1 MRLLAKFSLIFVIV
15 FGVGLGLAA
24 YLFNGLLQ
32 KTAREEVHDQAELM
46 MDTALAMRSYT
57 QEQVKPALEESAKGR
72 GQELSQDDVF
82 REICARKGYGAVKR
96 VFRPQ
101 GVPAYSAT
109 ELFSYLKKK
118 YPEYTY
124 KEAALNPTN
133 PRDRAVDWEEDIIK
147 KFKNHSDMPP
157 FDGERMTP
165 FGRSLYL
172 ARPMRAPK
180 PCLQC
185 HSTPAEAPPEMV
197 QLYGPGN
204 GFGWTEGDVIAAQI
218 VSVPASLPIQKAD
231 RAFRQ
236 LIVSLAAV
244 GLITLLV
251 LDVLLYFT
259 VIRPVSLLAARADD
273 ISKGQM
279 DMPELPVRGRDEISV
294 LATAFNRMHR
304 SLATAMKMLE

>member
-1 MRLLAKFSLIFVIV
+1 MRLLAKFSLIFVVV

-32 KTAREEVHDQAELM
+32 QAARDEVHDQAELM

-57 QEQVKPALEESAKGR
+57 TQQVAPALDESSSAR
-72 GQELSQDDVF
+72 AQEVSQDDVF
-82 REICARKGYGAVKR
+82 REICARKGYGTAKR

-101 GVPAYSAT
+101 KVPAYAAT
-109 ELFSYLKKK
+109 EMFGYLKAK
-118 YPEYTY
+118 YPEYSY

-147 KFKNHSDMPP
+147 KFKNHADMAP
-157 FDGERMTP
+157 FDGERSTP

-172 ARPMRAPK
+172 ARPMRAAK

-185 HSTPAEAPPEMV
+185 HSTPAEAPAEMV
-197 QLYGPGN
+197 QVYGPGN

-218 VSVPASLPIQKAD
+218 VSVPASLPVQKAN

-236 LIVSLAAV
+236 LIVSLVVV
-244 GLITLLV
+244 GVVTLAV
-251 LDVLLYFT
+251 LDTLLYFA

-304 SLATAMKMLE
+304 SLVAAMKMLE

>member
-1 MRLLAKFSLIFVIV
+1 M
-15 FGVGLGLAA
+15 FG
-24 YLFNGLLQ
+24 YL
-32 KTAREEVHDQAELM
+32 R
-46 MDTALAMRSYT
+46 
-57 QEQVKPALEESAKGR
+57 
-72 GQELSQDDVF
+72 
-82 REICARKGYGAVKR
+82 
-96 VFRPQ
+96 
-101 GVPAYSAT
+101 
-109 ELFSYLKKK
+109 KK
-118 YPEYTY
+118 YPEYAY

-147 KFKNHSDMPP
+147 KFKSHTDMPP

-172 ARPMRAPK
+172 ARPMRAAK

-185 HSTPAEAPPEMV
+185 HSTPGEAPAEMLQV
-197 QLYGPGN
+197 YGSGN

-236 LIVSLAAV
+236 LIVSLAIV
-244 GLITLLV
+244 GLITLVV
-251 LDVLLYFT
+251 LDTLLYFA

-279 DMPELPVRGRDEISV
+279 DMPELPIRGRDEISV